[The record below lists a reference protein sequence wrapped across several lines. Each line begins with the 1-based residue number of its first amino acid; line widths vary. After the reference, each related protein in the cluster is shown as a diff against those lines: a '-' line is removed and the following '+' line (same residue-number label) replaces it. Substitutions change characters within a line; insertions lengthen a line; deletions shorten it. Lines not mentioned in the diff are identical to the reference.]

1 MDWLYQLI
9 VALVAF
15 LAGSLPTGYLV
26 ARAYGVDIRQVGSG
40 NIGATNVLRA
50 VNRWAGRGVFVVDML
65 KGFLPVFLAPML
77 LPQLDASVT
86 QIIAC
91 LCAIL
96 GHNYTPWLGF
106 RGGKGVA
113 TAAGGFLAI
122 CWPALLIVAAI
133 WIVVFYLSHYVS
145 LGSIIAVAVL
155 PPLVFAFSSQNWK
168 FTAFATFVAVVTIV
182 RHKSNIQRLMAG
194 TEHKFEKKK
203 T

>member
-1 MDWLYQLI
+1 VDWLPELI
-9 VALVAF
+9 VAIVAF

-40 NIGATNVLRA
+40 NIGATNVLRS

-65 KGFLPVFLAPML
+65 KGFLPAFFAPML
-77 LPQLDASVT
+77 LPQSDSSVT
-86 QIIAC
+86 PIVAC

-122 CWPALLIVAAI
+122 CWPALLIVACVWFA
-133 WIVVFYLSHYVS
+133 VFFLSHYVS
-145 LGSIIAVAVL
+145 LASIIAVAAL
-155 PPLVFAFSSQNWK
+155 PPLVFGFSGNWK
-168 FTAFATFVAVVTIV
+168 FTAFATFVAVVTV
-182 RHKSNIQRLMAG
+182 LRHKSNIQRLLTGA
-194 TEHKFEKKK
+194 EHKFEKKPS
-203 T
+203 

>member
-1 MDWLYQLI
+1 VDWLPELV
-9 VALVAF
+9 VAVVAF

-40 NIGATNVLRA
+40 NIGATNVLRS

-65 KGFLPVFLAPML
+65 KGFLPAFFAPML

-106 RGGKGVA
+106 HGGKGVA

-122 CWPALLIVAAI
+122 CWPALLLVAAI
-133 WIVVFYLSHYVS
+133 WTVVFYLSHYVS
-145 LGSIIAVAVL
+145 LGSIIAVAAL
-155 PPLVFAFSSQNWK
+155 PPLVFAFSGQNWK
-168 FTAFATFVAVVTIV
+168 FIAFATFVAIVTIA
-182 RHKSNIQRLMAG
+182 RHKANIQRLLAG
-194 TEHKFEKKK
+194 TEHKFEKKSS
-203 T
+203 

>member
-1 MDWLYQLI
+1 MDWLPELV
-9 VALVAF
+9 VAVVAF
-15 LAGSLPTGYLV
+15 LAGSVPTGYLV

-40 NIGATNVLRA
+40 NIGATNVLRS

-65 KGFLPVFLAPML
+65 KGFLPAFLAPML
-77 LPQLDASVT
+77 LPQPDNSVT

-122 CWPALLIVAAI
+122 CWPAFLIVAAV
-133 WIVVFYLSHYVS
+133 WLVVFFLSHYVS
-145 LGSIIAVAVL
+145 LASIIAVAAL
-155 PPLVFAFSSQNWK
+155 PPLVLGFSGNWK
-168 FTAFATFVAVVTIV
+168 FTAFATFVTVVTIL
-182 RHKSNIQRLMAG
+182 RHKSNIQRLLAG
-194 TEHKFEKKK
+194 TEHKFEKKPS
-203 T
+203 

>member
-1 MDWLYQLI
+1 MDWLPELV
-9 VALVAF
+9 VAVVAF
-15 LAGSLPTGYLV
+15 LAGSVPTGYLV

-40 NIGATNVLRA
+40 NIGATNVLRS
-50 VNRWAGRGVFVVDML
+50 VNRWAGRGVFAVDAL
-65 KGFLPVFLAPML
+65 KGFLPAFLAPIL
-77 LPQLDASVT
+77 LPQPDSSVT

-122 CWPALLIVAAI
+122 CWPAFLIVAAV
-133 WIVVFYLSHYVS
+133 WFAVFFLSHYVS
-145 LGSIIAVAVL
+145 LASIIAVAAL
-155 PPLVFAFSSQNWK
+155 PPLVFAFSDRNWK

-182 RHKSNIQRLMAG
+182 RHKSNIQRLLAG
-194 TEHKFEKKK
+194 TEHKFEKKPS
-203 T
+203 

>member
-40 NIGATNVLRA
+40 NIGATNVLRT

-65 KGFLPVFLAPML
+65 KGFLPAFLAPML

-145 LGSIIAVAVL
+145 LGSIIAVAAL
-155 PPLVFAFSSQNWK
+155 PPLVFAFSAQNWK
-168 FTAFATFVAVVTIV
+168 FTAFATFVAIVTIV
-182 RHKSNIQRLMAG
+182 RHKSNIQRLLAG

-203 T
+203 P

>member
-1 MDWLYQLI
+1 MV
-9 VALVAF
+9 VAIVAF

-40 NIGATNVLRA
+40 NIGATNVLRS

-65 KGFLPVFLAPML
+65 KGFLPAFLAPLL
-77 LPQLDASVT
+77 LPQLDGSIT

-122 CWPALLIVAAI
+122 CWPALLIVA
-133 WIVVFYLSHYVS
+133 VVWFMVFFLSHYVS
-145 LGSIIAVAVL
+145 LASIIAVAAL
-155 PPLVFAFSSQNWK
+155 PPLVFGFSGNWN
-168 FTAFATFVAVVTIV
+168 FTAFATLVAVVTIL
-182 RHKSNIQRLMAG
+182 RHKSNIQRLLAG
-194 TEHKFEKKK
+194 TEHKFEKKPS
-203 T
+203 